1 MKVGL
6 LGNLIKDKQF
16 IGKMLKINHDDFN
29 GYYSEMNHP
38 YESHKDEIRFK
49 KYDDIHA
56 LLKEI
61 DMIFISNECCS
72 LSNFIKCASYH
83 LEIIIETMIP
93 LQNNEISLLENIE
106 KNYPNKVY
114 TYFMLK
120 KMRIL
125 NEIKSLLNNDTIG
138 NVEEIS
144 IEYNAKLENINNA
157 IIDINSIYYW
167 FFDNVVKVETITKYS
182 YSNIT
187 NIKWVGNQ
195 LLFFNCEIINDINGN
210 DLINIKIKGK
220 NGAIEYISNRDIISV
235 ISDDEKFVIPISSNT
250 SVYYDDSTIQ
260 LSSNINAFNIYI
272 KSIELMKYVNIK

>member
-6 LGNLIKDKQF
+6 LGNLNKSKSF
-16 IGKMLKINHDDFN
+16 ISKMLKIHHDSFV
-29 GYYSEMNHP
+29 GYYSEMDQN
-38 YESHKDEIRFK
+38 KDLQKDKMRFN
-49 KYDDIHA
+49 KYDDVHA

-61 DMIFISNECCS
+61 DLIFISDECCS

-125 NEIKSLLNNDTIG
+125 NEIRSLLNNDTIG

-144 IEYNAKLENINNA
+144 IEYNANLENINNA

-195 LLFFNCEIINDINGN
+195 LLFFNCEIIND
-210 DLINIKIKGK
+210 
-220 NGAIEYISNRDIISV
+220 
-235 ISDDEKFVIPISSNT
+235 
-250 SVYYDDSTIQ
+250 
-260 LSSNINAFNIYI
+260 
-272 KSIELMKYVNIK
+272 

>member
-16 IGKMLKINHDDFN
+16 IDKMLKINHDDFI

-56 LLKEI
+56 LLNEI

-72 LSNFIKCASYH
+72 LSNFIKCASYQ
-83 LEIIIETMIP
+83 LEIIIESMIP
-93 LQNNEISLLENIE
+93 LQNNELSLLENIE
-106 KNYPNKVY
+106 KSYPNKVY
-114 TYFMLK
+114 TYFMMK
-120 KMRIL
+120 KKRIL
-125 NEIKSLLNNDTIG
+125 NEIRLLLNDDIIG
-138 NVEEIS
+138 NVEEVS
-144 IEYNAKLENINNA
+144 IQYIANLENINNA

-187 NIKWVGNQ
+187 NVKWVGNQ
-195 LLFFNCEIINDINGN
+195 LLFFNCEIINDINEN
-210 DLINIKIKGK
+210 DLINIEIKGK
-220 NGAIEYISNRDIISV
+220 NGAIEYISNRNIISV
-235 ISDDEKFVIPISSNT
+235 ISGDEEFVRPISAN
-250 SVYYDDSTIQ
+250 Q
-260 LSSNINAFNIYI
+260 LSSNFNTFNIYI
-272 KSIELMKYVNIK
+272 KSIELAKYINIQELIKVL